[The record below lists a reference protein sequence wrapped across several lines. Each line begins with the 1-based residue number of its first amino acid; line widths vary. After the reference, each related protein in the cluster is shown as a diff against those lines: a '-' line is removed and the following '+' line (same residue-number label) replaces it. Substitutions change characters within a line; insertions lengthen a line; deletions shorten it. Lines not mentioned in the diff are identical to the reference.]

1 MLIGIAHPSFA
12 ATGGAEILAV
22 RHAQYLKSLGHDI
35 RIVTTAFDKMRW
47 PHLSE
52 IAEIRVVGKRWTDG
66 FGYPITYT
74 KLRRRAG
81 RQAAALRGAA
91 VSLGVNFPANIV
103 AAEVRGVRRSVWYC
117 NEPSRRLYLR
127 EASPN
132 LMARAS
138 DPAASRDNPLV
149 ADACEQ
155 LVRHDAV
162 LARQGKLFLERQI
175 DALGVQHLT
184 RIVANSCFI
193 AGVVRQV
200 YGRAVDAVIHPTVAI
215 VENPPARHG
224 GGLDRAGVRVL
235 VHSRLEPVKNIAMVL
250 RGFHAFTSRHPGAHE
265 LHVVGQGQEEPNLR
279 AVARELGI
287 EPLVR
292 FHGFLDQQSLEAV
305 YARCEVMAL
314 LPADEPFGMV
324 YPEAAQR
331 GLLLIGPDHGGPVE
345 ILDGGALGWTVDIFS
360 PEPLA
365 EAFAEA
371 WRLPAHEVTRRR
383 ERAAAACHDR
393 YGPHA
398 TLPALLAQLVD

>member
-1 MLIGIAHPSFA
+1 
-12 ATGGAEILAV
+12 
-22 RHAQYLKSLGHDI
+22 
-35 RIVTTAFDKMRW
+35 
-47 PHLSE
+47 
-52 IAEIRVVGKRWTDG
+52 
-66 FGYPITYT
+66 
-74 KLRRRAG
+74 
-81 RQAAALRGAA
+81 
-91 VSLGVNFPANIV
+91 
-103 AAEVRGVRRSVWYC
+103 
-117 NEPSRRLYLR
+117 
-127 EASPN
+127 
-132 LMARAS
+132 
-138 DPAASRDNPLV
+138 
-149 ADACEQ
+149 
-155 LVRHDAV
+155 
-162 LARQGKLFLERQI
+162 
-175 DALGVQHLT
+175 
-184 RIVANSCFI
+184 
-193 AGVVRQV
+193 
-200 YGRAVDAVIHPTVAI
+200 VIYPTVPI
-215 VENPPARHG
+215 VEDPPARPG
-224 GGLDRAGVRVL
+224 GGLDSAGLRVL

-250 RGFHAFTSRHPGAHE
+250 RGFHAFRTSHPGAHE

-305 YARCEVMAL
+305 YARCDVMAL

-383 ERAAAACHDR
+383 ERAAAACRDR
-393 YGPHA
+393 YGPRA